1 MQRLTNTV
9 KQYAWGAASGI
20 PEILGR
26 EPDGAPAAELWV
38 GAHPGAPSRV
48 DGTGL
53 DDLIAQDPVRHLGET
68 SIARF
73 GARLPFLLKVLSAGT
88 ALSIQSHPSLE
99 QAARGFAAEE
109 AAGIPRDAPHRSYR
123 DEWHKPELLHALGE
137 FHALCGFRP
146 LPAVRATLQRFETA
160 LADTGAPSAQRQ
172 SLAAWQ
178 AALAQPDEALALR
191 DAVVLVLSDPG
202 RFGSLADTLAG
213 VLADPASGRV
223 DSDHPSH
230 EGSSVDPVLTLLETH
245 ADFPGDAGA
254 LVAVLLRRYVLQ
266 EGESLALES
275 GILHAYLCG
284 VGVEIMSSSDN
295 VLRGGLTHKHTD
307 VPELVRTVRFDTRA
321 PRVLTVDDSAELR
334 GTTDDFVLTVLSRVR
349 DRRLT
354 RPGPLT
360 ALCTSGSFTLDTG
373 AQTLTLRRGEAVFV
387 GADEARP
394 AVTGEG
400 ALFVASTALTA

>member
-26 EPDGAPAAELWV
+26 EPDGTPAAELWV

-53 DDLIAQDPVRHLGET
+53 DELIARDPVRYLGES

-73 GARLPFLLKVLSAGT
+73 GERLPFLLKVLSAGT

-109 AAGIPRDAPHRSYR
+109 AAGIPRDAAHRSYR
-123 DEWHKPELLHALGE
+123 DEWHKPELIHALGE

-146 LPAVRATLQRFETA
+146 LPAIRATLDRFETA
-160 LADTGAPSAQRQ
+160 LRVSDAPTAPRA
-172 SLAAWQ
+172 SLAAW
-178 AALAQPDEALALR
+178 AEALDQPDEAAALR
-191 DAVVLVLSDPG
+191 DAVALVLGDPD
-202 RFGSLADTLAG
+202 RFGSLADA
-213 VLADPASGRV
+213 LADACADRAGRV
-223 DSDHPSH
+223 GADHPSH
-230 EGSSVDPVLTLLETH
+230 AGSSVDPVLTLLEMH
-245 ADFPGDAGA
+245 ADFPHDPGA
-254 LVAVLLRRYVLQ
+254 LVAVLLRRYLLRA
-266 EGESLALES
+266 GESLALES
-275 GILHAYLCG
+275 GILHAYLRG

-295 VLRGGLTHKHTD
+295 VLRGGLTRKHTD

-321 PRVLTVDDSAELR
+321 PQVVTVDDRSEVR
-334 GTTDDFVLTVLSRVR
+334 GETDDFVLTVLTEAE

-354 RPGPLT
+354 RPGALT
-360 ALCTSGSFTLDTG
+360 ALCTAGTFTLDTG
-373 AQTLTLRRGEAVFV
+373 EQSMDLRQGEAVFV
-387 GADEARP
+387 AADEARP
-394 AVTGEG
+394 TVTGTG
-400 ALFVASTALTA
+400 ALFIGSTALTA